1 MSKFQKD
8 FLIKRKQRLIY
19 VMGDK
24 CACCGYSKCDS
35 ALEFHHINPQ
45 NKSFTISSN
54 LRRNWEEL
62 RKELQKTI
70 MVCSNCHRE
79 IHAGMI
85 NNDELVSS
93 YIDERA
99 EEISQLT
106 EELKTHKVYYCKNC
120 GAIVSTG
127 NEYCLQCAHKMR
139 RKVERPTREILKE
152 QIRTIPFVKIAQIYG
167 VTDNAV
173 RKWCIKYNLPSKVKD
188 IKKYSNEEW
197 ELL

>member
-1 MSKFQKD
+1 MVFCNS
-8 FLIKRKQRLIY
+8 
-19 VMGDK
+19 
-24 CACCGYSKCDS
+24 
-35 ALEFHHINPQ
+35 FHHINPQ
-45 NKSFTISSN
+45 NKNFTISSN
-54 LRRNWEEL
+54 LKRNWEEL

-79 IHAGMI
+79 IHAGII

-93 YIDERA
+93 YVDERA

-139 RKVERPTREILKE
+139 RKVERPTRETLKE